1 MGIIYDCRDIPR
13 SPQVFQTA
21 GSRFQGAEGQQGGG
35 WLGAEHH
42 GRGVYC
48 QQVVGIVF
56 SYQPYPYLFAVDVEE
71 HSVEALLQHPAL
83 VVGDAL
89 AGVADHSGLAVLYH
103 YPSVAVV
110 HIYDCPGVLRQAVEE
125 QLLAAQVFGEALV
138 VIQMVVREVGEN
150 AHVEVQGGRSLLLY
164 PYGADLHEAVAAALL
179 HHLGHQ
185 GVDRDRVGGGVHGLA
200 AFIVHIVGY
209 GGKQA
214 AAVPQ
219 CLEHPV
225 EQGHGRSLA
234 VCARDAH

>member
-1 MGIIYDCRDIPR
+1 M
-13 SPQVFQTA
+13 
-21 GSRFQGAEGQQGGG
+21 
-35 WLGAEHH
+35 
-42 GRGVYC
+42 
-48 QQVVGIVF
+48 VGN
-56 SYQPYPYLFAVDVEE
+56 
-71 HSVEALLQHPAL
+71 
-83 VVGDAL
+83 AL

-103 YPSVAVV
+103 YPSVAVI

-185 GVDRDRVGGGVHGLA
+185 GVDRDRVGGGVYGLA
-200 AFIVHIVGY
+200 ALVVHIVCY

-234 VCARDAH
+234 VCARDAHEGQLAGRIAVEVGRTYGQGLPVCRYHSRGALLQSRVNEIVSVHCAALHCYEQRAGNRFPGIGADGSDLAEGIPFHD